1 MNEQEKSVS
10 YWDFDWVLGPMRAV
24 QTRDSQGRAA
34 LARLEFHDQRHAH
47 PLEPDW
53 SCMREPDAL
62 FAQMLKELN
71 AYAAGNLKEFTVAL
85 APFGTEF
92 QQAVWKQIAGISFGA
107 SRTYGDI
114 AQSIGRPKASRAV
127 GAATGRNPI
136 GIIVPCHRVLGSTGA
151 LTGYAGG
158 LHRKVAMLALERGQN
173 KTLAAVPQGS
183 LL

>member
-1 MNEQEKSVS
+1 MNQSDTIMS

-24 QTRDSQGRAA
+24 QSRDPQGKAA

-47 PLEPDW
+47 RLEPAW
-53 SCMREPDAL
+53 RCMNRPDAL
-62 FAQMLKELN
+62 FTHLLEELD
-71 AYAAGNLKEFTVAL
+71 AYASGSLKEFTVPL
-85 APFGTEF
+85 APMGTEF
-92 QQAVWKQIAGISFGA
+92 QQAVWKEISGIAFGA
-107 SRTYGDI
+107 SLTYGEI
-114 AQSIGRPKASRAV
+114 AHTIGRPKASRAV

-158 LHRKVAMLALERGQN
+158 LHRKIAMLALERGQ
-173 KTLAAVPQGS
+173 TGVLAAAPQGS

>member
-1 MNEQEKSVS
+1 MKQTPRNVR

-24 QTRDSQGRAA
+24 QTSDVKGKSA

-47 PLEPDW
+47 PLEPNW
-53 SCMREPDAL
+53 VCTTEPDVL
-62 FAQMLKELN
+62 FTLVLEELN
-71 AYAAGNLKEFTVAL
+71 AYAAGSLQAFSVPL
-85 APFGTEF
+85 DPLGTEF
-92 QQAVWKQIAGISFGA
+92 QQAVWRQIAGIGFGA

-158 LHRKVAMLALERGQN
+158 LHRKVAMLALERRQVSS
-173 KTLAAVPQGS
+173 LVAAPQGA
-183 LL
+183 LW

>member
-1 MNEQEKSVS
+1 VNNTTKIVS
-10 YWDFDWVLGPMRAV
+10 YWDFDWVLGRMRAV
-24 QTRDSQGRAA
+24 QTTDPQGKAA

-47 PLEPDW
+47 PPEPNW
-53 SCMREPDAL
+53 VCANAPDAL
-62 FAQMLKELN
+62 FNQVRAELN
-71 AYAAGNLKEFTVAL
+71 AYAAGTLKEFTIPL
-85 APFGTEF
+85 APFGTAF
-92 QQAVWKQIAGISFGA
+92 QQEVWKQIAGIGFGA

-158 LHRKVAMLALERGQN
+158 LHRKVAMLALERGQ
-173 KTLAAVPQGS
+173 TSALVAPSQGS